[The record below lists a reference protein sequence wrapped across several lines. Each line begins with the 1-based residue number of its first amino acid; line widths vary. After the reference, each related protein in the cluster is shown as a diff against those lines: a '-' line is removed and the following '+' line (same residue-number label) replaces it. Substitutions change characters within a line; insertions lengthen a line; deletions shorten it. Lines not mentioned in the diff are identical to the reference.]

1 MPPEAGKK
9 VTGTILSVQGECAC
23 EHKAGDKFHLTGYT
37 PNGLCGFFYHDIF
50 PYILMLQFGGKFP
63 EDWGGGVLEFNCPDA
78 INLARIQL
86 RAE

>member
-1 MPPEAGKK
+1 MPPEIGKK

-23 EHKAGDKFHLTGYT
+23 GHKAGDKFQLSCYT

-50 PYILMLQFGGKFP
+50 PYVQMLQFGGKFP
-63 EDWGGGVLEFNCPDA
+63 GDWGGDVLEFACPDLVNA
-78 INLARIQL
+78 TKIQL